1 VLLGFATQL
10 YSGGWRGG
18 CCGPMAAVQSKRGK
32 APSDT
37 RAKLD
42 PTASTSVVCALGF
55 YGNEDVLC
63 AVPYQAKIPV

>member
-1 VLLGFATQL
+1 
-10 YSGGWRGG
+10 
-18 CCGPMAAVQSKRGK
+18 MAAVQSKRGK